1 MVYYNDIVFMCENNS
16 IFFIN
21 SIVTPYYRK
30 CIINRI
36 VKKNLNGEVSFMYRI
51 LVVEDEDDIQK
62 ILENYLIDQGYAV
75 TLAYDGVDGIA
86 KFHNGEFDLVLLDVM
101 MPKIDGF
108 GVCEL
113 IRRESNV
120 PIIMLTAL
128 DEEAYQIKGFDMNAD
143 DYVTKPFSIPILL
156 RKIAA
161 ILRRTQR
168 EDELQV
174 ISYKTLSVDVKGHHV
189 YICKAEKGEQIEVEL
204 TQKEFE
210 MLYVLLINKGIVL
223 TRQKLLNMVWGEDYY
238 GEERNCG

>member
-1 MVYYNDIVFMCENNS
+1 MEEFNILVCDDDH
-16 IFFIN
+16 
-21 SIVTPYYRK
+21 SIVDAIEIYLKQEGYRVIK
-30 CIINRI
+30 AYNGLEALKALEENEIHLII
-36 VKKNLNGEVSFMYRI
+36 L
-51 LVVEDEDDIQK
+51 DI
-62 ILENYLIDQGYAV
+62 
-75 TLAYDGVDGIA
+75 
-86 KFHNGEFDLVLLDVM
+86 M
-101 MPKIDGF
+101 MPQLDGLQATVKI
-108 GVCEL
+108 
-113 IRRESNV
+113 REICNIPILMLSAKSEDYDKITGLNV
-120 PIIMLTAL
+120 
-128 DEEAYQIKGFDMNAD
+128 GAD

-238 GEERNCG
+238 GEERIVDTHIKNIRKKLGVNLISTIRGVGYRIDKEN

>member
-1 MVYYNDIVFMCENNS
+1 MF
-16 IFFIN
+16 
-21 SIVTPYYRK
+21 
-30 CIINRI
+30 
-36 VKKNLNGEVSFMYRI
+36 RI
-51 LVVEDEDDIQK
+51 LVVEDEEDIQK
-62 ILENYLIDQGYAV
+62 ILENYLVDQGYAV
-75 TLAYDGVDGIA
+75 TLASDGVDGIA
-86 KFHNGEFDLVLLDVM
+86 KFHKGEFDLVLLDIM

-128 DEEAYQIKGFDMNAD
+128 EEEAYQIKGFDMKAD
-143 DYVTKPFSIPILL
+143 DYVTKPFSMPILL

-168 EDELQV
+168 EEEQQILA
-174 ISYKTLSVDVKGHHV
+174 YKSLCVDVAGRHV
-189 YICKAEKGEQIEVEL
+189 YISNSEKGEQTEVAL

-223 TRQKLLNMVWGEDYY
+223 TRQKLLTMVWGEDYY
-238 GEERNCG
+238 GEERIVDTHIKNIRKKLDINMISTIRGVGYRIDKEN

>member
-1 MVYYNDIVFMCENNS
+1 MINAGS
-16 IFFIN
+16 I
-21 SIVTPYYRK
+21 SGRQVCMLLY
-30 CIINRI
+30 
-36 VKKNLNGEVSFMYRI
+36 E
-51 LVVEDEDDIQK
+51 
-62 ILENYLIDQGYAV
+62 QG
-75 TLAYDGVDGIA
+75 
-86 KFHNGEFDLVLLDVM
+86 VL
-101 MPKIDGF
+101 
-108 GVCEL
+108 
-113 IRRESNV
+113 
-120 PIIMLTAL
+120 
-128 DEEAYQIKGFDMNAD
+128 DMNAD

-238 GEERNCG
+238 GEERIVDTHIKNIRKKLGVNLISTIRGVGYRIDKEN

>member
-1 MVYYNDIVFMCENNS
+1 
-16 IFFIN
+16 
-21 SIVTPYYRK
+21 
-30 CIINRI
+30 
-36 VKKNLNGEVSFMYRI
+36 MYRI

-223 TRQKLLNMVWGEDYY
+223 TRQKLLNMVSFSFWKSSITCLPDLLSSAPVGSSARRSLGLFTMARAMATRCICPPES
-238 GEERNCG
+238 

>member
-1 MVYYNDIVFMCENNS
+1 
-16 IFFIN
+16 
-21 SIVTPYYRK
+21 
-30 CIINRI
+30 
-36 VKKNLNGEVSFMYRI
+36 
-51 LVVEDEDDIQK
+51 
-62 ILENYLIDQGYAV
+62 
-75 TLAYDGVDGIA
+75 
-86 KFHNGEFDLVLLDVM
+86 
-101 MPKIDGF
+101 
-108 GVCEL
+108 
-113 IRRESNV
+113 
-120 PIIMLTAL
+120 
-128 DEEAYQIKGFDMNAD
+128 MNAD

-189 YICKAEKGEQIEVEL
+189 YISKAEKGEQIEVEL

-238 GEERNCG
+238 GEERIVDTHIKNIRKKLGVNLISTIRGVGYRIDKEN

>member
-1 MVYYNDIVFMCENNS
+1 
-16 IFFIN
+16 
-21 SIVTPYYRK
+21 
-30 CIINRI
+30 
-36 VKKNLNGEVSFMYRI
+36 MYRI

-62 ILENYLIDQGYAV
+62 ILKNYLIDQGYTV

-143 DYVTKPFSIPILL
+143 DSKYQSL
-156 RKIAA
+156 A
-161 ILRRTQR
+161 
-168 EDELQV
+168 
-174 ISYKTLSVDVKGHHV
+174 SGSMDVKGHHV
-189 YICKAEKGEQIEVEL
+189 YVCKAEKGEQIEVEL

-210 MLYVLLINKGIVL
+210 MLYVLLVNKGIVL

-238 GEERNCG
+238 GEERIVDTHIKNIRKKLGVNLISTIRGVGYRIDKEN

>member
-1 MVYYNDIVFMCENNS
+1 
-16 IFFIN
+16 
-21 SIVTPYYRK
+21 
-30 CIINRI
+30 
-36 VKKNLNGEVSFMYRI
+36 
-51 LVVEDEDDIQK
+51 
-62 ILENYLIDQGYAV
+62 
-75 TLAYDGVDGIA
+75 
-86 KFHNGEFDLVLLDVM
+86 
-101 MPKIDGF
+101 
-108 GVCEL
+108 
-113 IRRESNV
+113 
-120 PIIMLTAL
+120 
-128 DEEAYQIKGFDMNAD
+128 MNAD

-238 GEERNCG
+238 GEERIVDTHIKNIRKKLGVNLISTIRGVGYRIDKEN

>member
-1 MVYYNDIVFMCENNS
+1 MHNILVCDDDRDIVAALKIYLSGGEYRVFEAYNGAEAVEAVRKNDIH
-16 IFFIN
+16 
-21 SIVTPYYRK
+21 
-30 CIINRI
+30 
-36 VKKNLNGEVSFMYRI
+36 
-51 LVVEDEDDIQK
+51 LVLMDIMMPG
-62 ILENYLIDQGYAV
+62 L
-75 TLAYDGVDGIA
+75 DGIA
-86 KFHNGEFDLVLLDVM
+86 ATAA
-101 MPKIDGF
+101 
-108 GVCEL
+108 
-113 IRRESNV
+113 IRRESNA
-120 PIIMLTAL
+120 PIILLTAKSESSDKVL
-128 DEEAYQIKGFDMNAD
+128 GLNVGAD

-238 GEERNCG
+238 GEERIVDTHIKNIRKKLGVNLISTIRGVGYRIDKEN

>member
-1 MVYYNDIVFMCENNS
+1 MDITLGDMEGFDVIQTIRRNG
-16 IFFIN
+16 
-21 SIVTPYYRK
+21 VTTPV
-30 CIINRI
+30 IIISGRN
-36 VKKNLNGEVSFMYRI
+36 EDYDFMYG
-51 LVVEDEDDIQK
+51 LS
-62 ILENYLIDQGYAV
+62 LG
-75 TLAYDGVDGIA
+75 
-86 KFHNGEFDLVLLDVM
+86 
-101 MPKIDGF
+101 
-108 GVCEL
+108 
-113 IRRESNV
+113 
-120 PIIMLTAL
+120 
-128 DEEAYQIKGFDMNAD
+128 AD

-189 YICKAEKGEQIEVEL
+189 YISKAEKGEQIEVEL

-238 GEERNCG
+238 GEERIVDTHIKNIRKKLGVNLISTIRGVGYRIDKEN